1 MRFPAPMMMSSSS
14 SAMQARQAPV
24 SAPDDWDDEQTG
36 IRMRATRIEGIHL
49 EFPLLHYVDARTALG
64 PMEADYVAW
73 ALLGERGNRSAT
85 ARRLA
90 LTRTTFLRH
99 LKRLGLEDLIPEEE
113 AREYMLKKTG

>member
-1 MRFPAPMMMSSSS
+1 MTATASNYESPIRPAPV
-14 SAMQARQAPV
+14 ARPEE
-24 SAPDDWDDEQTG
+24 WDDEQTG
-36 IRMRATRIEGIHL
+36 VRLRPAEVPGVHL
-49 EFPLLHYVDARTALG
+49 EFPLMHYVDARTQLG
-64 PMEADYVAW
+64 PMEVDYVAW

-113 AREYMLKKTG
+113 AREYQMKKAG

>member
-1 MRFPAPMMMSSSS
+1 MRFATPMMTASSHNQDS
-14 SAMQARQAPV
+14 
-24 SAPDDWDDEQTG
+24 DWDDEQTG
-36 IRMRATRIEGIHL
+36 VRLRPSQESLSVQGVHL
-49 EFPLLHYVDARTALG
+49 EFPLMHYVDARMALG
-64 PMEADYVAW
+64 PMETDYVAW

-113 AREYMLKKTG
+113 AREHMMKKAG

>member
-1 MRFPAPMMMSSSS
+1 MRFPAPMMTASNHET
-14 SAMQARQAPV
+14 AMQSTPMARPEE
-24 SAPDDWDDEQTG
+24 WDDEQTG
-36 IRMRATRIEGIHL
+36 VRLRPSEIQGVHL
-49 EFPLLHYVDARTALG
+49 EFPLMHYVDARTALG
-64 PMEADYVAW
+64 PLEVDYVAW

-113 AREYMLKKTG
+113 AREYQLRKVG